1 MNKNIFSKIGDKWR
15 EITTPNF
22 DNPELRKKKDFSRF
36 IVYIIPAAFLCIFLF
51 YPLFTTLIRA
61 FMSASKGKYDF
72 STLGFD
78 GFIKLFNSGMFRKSL
93 RNSFVVS
100 VSVTFLTILIGVPM
114 GYFVARV
121 DIPGKK
127 MIKSLGLLPIIM
139 PAFIGAFSWI
149 ILLGNQGSLRLVLSK
164 IGIGVPSIY
173 GISGIIFVMTM
184 VYYPFV
190 FLLAEG
196 AFGSANAQLEDS
208 AMLMGASRGRILRT
222 ITLPL
227 IVPSIGAAALLVFI
241 RSIGNFGI
249 PSILGKDQYVLPT
262 LIYFKINGFWDLNG
276 ASSIALVNVTIT
288 ALVLY
293 LQKKI
298 VSRHDYETVSAART
312 EIKQADNKIVKIIAT
327 VFCWLI
333 LIVSLLP
340 QITIIIMSFF
350 TEWTG
355 PLPTGFTFG
364 NYSMIPS
371 NSNREFLNSI
381 YLSVVATIL
390 AAVLGSLIAYV
401 TGRIKPKGGAIL
413 DMAIMAPFIL
423 PGTVVSVAL
432 ISSFGT
438 LIGGTYTI
446 IIISFIIR
454 RTPYVYR
461 SVSASLTQMSPSLEE
476 ASTIAGGNW
485 FYTFKKVTIP
495 IIMPGIISGSLLT
508 FTTLLQ
514 ELSTTILLYSAKT
527 RTVPVQIYGAV
538 VDGAL
543 GQASALSV
551 ILLVI
556 VFILVY
562 ISNNSNKANIS
573 AGLKLS

>member
-1 MNKNIFSKIGDKWR
+1 
-15 EITTPNF
+15 
-22 DNPELRKKKDFSRF
+22 
-36 IVYIIPAAFLCIFLF
+36 
-51 YPLFTTLIRA
+51 
-61 FMSASKGKYDF
+61 
-72 STLGFD
+72 
-78 GFIKLFNSGMFRKSL
+78 
-93 RNSFVVS
+93 
-100 VSVTFLTILIGVPM
+100 
-114 GYFVARV
+114 
-121 DIPGKK
+121 
-127 MIKSLGLLPIIM
+127 
-139 PAFIGAFSWI
+139 
-149 ILLGNQGSLRLVLSK
+149 
-164 IGIGVPSIY
+164 
-173 GISGIIFVMTM
+173 
-184 VYYPFV
+184 
-190 FLLAEG
+190 
-196 AFGSANAQLEDS
+196 
-208 AMLMGASRGRILRT
+208 
-222 ITLPL
+222 
-227 IVPSIGAAALLVFI
+227 
-241 RSIGNFGI
+241 
-249 PSILGKDQYVLPT
+249 
-262 LIYFKINGFWDLNG
+262 
-276 ASSIALVNVTIT
+276 
-288 ALVLY
+288 
-293 LQKKI
+293 
-298 VSRHDYETVSAART
+298 
-312 EIKQADNKIVKIIAT
+312 
-327 VFCWLI
+327 
-333 LIVSLLP
+333 
-340 QITIIIMSFF
+340 MSFF

-355 PLPTGFTFG
+355 PLPTGFTLG

-461 SVSASLTQMSPSLEE
+461 SVSASLTQMNPSLEE